1 MNTRIKFKIL
11 LHSFLCTNIKT
22 FSQNVINKYYTT
34 IQVYNETTTQSQL
47 ISYIHITNVIG
58 NKGRVCSYKKVI
70 KSVYLRCYWNLKLKE
85 SCQKGL

>member
-22 FSQNVINKYYTT
+22 FFQNVINKYYTT

-47 ISYIHITNVIG
+47 ISYIHITNVIA
-58 NKGRVCSYKKVI
+58 NKGRVCSYKK
-70 KSVYLRCYWNLKLKE
+70 LKLKV
-85 SCQKGL
+85 SINVYGFKA